1 MYSINIFATHCSFQP
16 PNMDRAGSLPGDGGQ
31 LLAELCAERDALLRF
46 GGRDDKEGGE
56 GRDSIDVP
64 CHSLRLLEDGTYT
77 HEKETRESAPIFDYL
92 V

>member
-1 MYSINIFATHCSFQP
+1 
-16 PNMDRAGSLPGDGGQ
+16 MDQVVSGPGDGSR
-31 LLAELCAERDALLRF
+31 LLAELCAERDALLRL
-46 GGRDDKEGGE
+46 GGPDDKEGGE

-64 CHSLRLLEDGTYT
+64 CHSLRLLEDGRYT